1 MSKVLLVEPDKM
13 LRHALSTALFP
24 EFEIRAVQRFPD
36 ALPNDVDVVIVD
48 AAALQ
53 ALEPQS
59 MPGVRSIVE
68 WQLPVVL
75 IERSKAIEPAAV
87 KPCVRLTWP
96 VAKDVLRGAL
106 AQCLNGRSNQKIAR
120 AAATPS
126 KQAQSAPRRKEKP
139 APVPAND
146 DGRFIELVDVVE
158 EPSAR

>member
-36 ALPNDVDVVIVD
+36 AAPKDVAVVVVD

-59 MPGVRSIVE
+59 MAAVRKVAE
-68 WQLPVVL
+68 WQLPLVW
-75 IERSKAIEPAAV
+75 IEGAKATEPPV
-87 KPCVRLTWP
+87 KRCIRLSWP
-96 VAKDVLRGAL
+96 VAKDALRGAL
-106 AQCLNGRSNQKIAR
+106 AQCLNGGSEAKVER
-120 AAATPS
+120 AASTIS
-126 KQAQSAPRRKEKP
+126 KKTQSAPRRKEKAEP
-139 APVPAND
+139 GAAND

-158 EPSAR
+158 EPSVR